1 MTQYPQSETAKRD
14 ASPLPGYHF
23 SPLACSAWFRLLVAA
38 GISLVLW
45 LAVFW
50 AMHS

>member
-1 MTQYPQSETAKRD
+1 MSQYHQSEIPKRD
-14 ASPLPGYHF
+14 ALPLPVHHF

-45 LAVFW
+45 LTVFW
-50 AMHS
+50 AMHP